1 MTHTSTEQPEALP
14 TPEAVMEQA
23 QVFASA
29 WALYGSGSI
38 LEPEDSAELAVEEK
52 EKLAVMVLRL
62 HARVVELEFARE
74 IARACTHNI
83 NTAAQSQRV
92 PLSEKQVEDL
102 IYAKHFRKCCAQLSY
117 ASTQVNLNW
126 YRLGLRDGERAHGIT
141 QEKQG

>member
-1 MTHTSTEQPEALP
+1 MTHTSTEQPEALRLAEYCDNFGRL
-14 TPEAVMEQA
+14 TPI
-23 QVFASA
+23 SK
-29 WALYGSGSI
+29 
-38 LEPEDSAELAVEEK
+38 ELR
-52 EKLAVMVLRL
+52 RL
-62 HARVVELEFARE
+62 HARVVELEFACE

-102 IYAKHFRKCCAQLSY
+102 IYAKHFRKGCAQLSY

>member
-14 TPEAVMEQA
+14 CPFCGGHSTLDSNGQDFRVFCWDCGAKSKEFDCWQKAEAAWNRRTP
-23 QVFASA
+23 AS
-29 WALYGSGSI
+29 
-38 LEPEDSAELAVEEK
+38 
-52 EKLAVMVLRL
+52 
-62 HARVVELEFARE
+62 
-74 IARACTHNI
+74 
-83 NTAAQSQRV
+83 QSQRV

-102 IYAKHFRKCCAQLSY
+102 IYAKHFRKGCAQLSY